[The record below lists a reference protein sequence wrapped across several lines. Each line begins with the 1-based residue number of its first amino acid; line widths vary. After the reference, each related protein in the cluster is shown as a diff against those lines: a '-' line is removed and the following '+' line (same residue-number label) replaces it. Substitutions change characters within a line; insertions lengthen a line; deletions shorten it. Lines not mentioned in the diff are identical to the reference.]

1 MRSISLKTFKPSD
14 FKPDKHLKKSVAFK
28 KGAIY
33 VRFSKKGEKIKIP
46 EQDKKTDIDY
56 IITEDGLPIIKVGRK
71 QEYPF
76 QKGQPKK
83 KVLKT
88 FHNKYI
94 IDEDYNDEIY
104 LKFVP
109 KQNDYRVVTKMF
121 HLTLNKNDIFVPW
134 GDNAEDPWI
143 KQKADVNSYIAVS
156 LTKSEDESIS
166 PRRIKIQNENFY
178 LKKSWVK
185 FEDKDIADIYSIANE
200 DKWQYTAVPI
210 KVE

>member
-1 MRSISLKTFKPSD
+1 MKFSKKLKTFKPSD
-14 FKPDKHLKKSVAFK
+14 FKPEEHLKKSMAFK

-33 VRFSKKGEKIKIP
+33 VRFSQKGEKIKIP
-46 EQDKKTDIDY
+46 EQDKKTNIDY
-56 IITEDGLPIIKVGRK
+56 VITEDGLPIIKVGRE

-76 QKGQPKK
+76 QKGQPKE
-83 KVLKT
+83 KVLES

-94 IDEDYNDEIY
+94 IDEDYNDKTY

-134 GDNAEDPWI
+134 GNNDDPWI
-143 KQKADVNSYIAVS
+143 KQKADIDSYIAVS
-156 LTKSEDESIS
+156 LTKNENESIS
-166 PRRIKIQNENFY
+166 PRRIKIQDENFY

-185 FEDKDIADIYSIANE
+185 FEDEDIPDIYSIANE
-200 DKWQYTAVPI
+200 DKWQYQSVPI

>member
-1 MRSISLKTFKPSD
+1 MTVINTMKTFKPSD
-14 FKPDKHLKKSVAFK
+14 FKPEKHLKKSLAFK
-28 KGAIY
+28 KGAIF

-46 EQDKKTDIDY
+46 EQDKKTNIDY
-56 IITEDGLPIIKVGRK
+56 VITEEGLPIIKVGRD

-76 QKGQPKK
+76 QKGQPKE
-83 KVLKT
+83 KVLES
-88 FHNKYI
+88 FNNKYI
-94 IDEDYNDEIY
+94 IDEDYKDEIY

-121 HLTLNKNDIFVPW
+121 HLSLNKQDIFVPW
-134 GDNAEDPWI
+134 GENNSFI
-143 KQKADVNSYIAVS
+143 KQKANVDSYIAVS
-156 LTKSEDESIS
+156 LTKNENESIS

-185 FEDKDIADIYSIANE
+185 FEDEEIPDIYSIANE

>member
-1 MRSISLKTFKPSD
+1 MTVIRSLKTFKPSD
-14 FKPDKHLKKSVAFK
+14 FKPEKHLKKSLAFK

-33 VRFSKKGEKIKIP
+33 VRFSQKGEKIKIP
-46 EQDKKTDIDY
+46 EQDKKTNIDY
-56 IITEDGLPIIKVGRK
+56 VITEDGLPIIKVGRE

-76 QKGQPKK
+76 QKGQPKE
-83 KVLKT
+83 KVLES
-88 FHNKYI
+88 FNNKYI
-94 IDEDYNDEIY
+94 IDEDYKDEIY
-104 LKFVP
+104 IKFVP

-121 HLTLNKNDIFVPW
+121 HLTLNKQDIFVPW
-134 GDNAEDPWI
+134 GENSSFI
-143 KQKADVNSYIAVS
+143 KQKADADSYIAVS
-156 LTKSEDESIS
+156 LTKNENESIS

-185 FEDKDIADIYSIANE
+185 FEDEEIPDIYSIATE